1 MFKSFIEIFLL
12 CEFSESLRA
21 VIEQTNRQL
30 IAGDRLYLR
39 CKTYGYPT
47 PNVIWEKLGV
57 PLESSGRLTVVGEH
71 LRISNIT
78 VDDGGLYTCIAS
90 NNEEKAE
97 DSITI
102 SISPRGKMTLF
113 KENWKFY
120 LMFYPPVKIIV
131 ISR

>member
-1 MFKSFIEIFLL
+1 M
-12 CEFSESLRA
+12 
-21 VIEQTNRQL
+21 
-30 IAGDRLYLR
+30 
-39 CKTYGYPT
+39 
-47 PNVIWEKLGV
+47 IWEKLGV

-102 SISPRGKMTLF
+102 TISPRDSLNNTCVDKLPLYRCRLIKAAPLCGYTLYSNACC
-113 KENWKFY
+113 KTCRRDR
-120 LMFYPPVKIIV
+120 MMG
-131 ISR
+131 